1 MALFV
6 ASAFVG
12 NAGAQTDVTS
22 TYLKN
27 ADFSETTPVT
37 GEFLYGYKSD
47 GTPYGFQDVDE
58 WKYTILKF
66 DKEAKSGMAGG
77 VFSYGSNTALKGN
90 NKKSPT
96 TSPEGLNNGNCLGF
110 FGVWECGGYY
120 YQEVTLVPGEYTIT
134 IPVYNA
140 SGTQSYT
147 SYIGFIPNEGT
158 SHTMAT
164 NPAVGQWTTLTTR
177 FELTE
182 SVSGKI
188 ALGYQSTGSGSG
200 ANPHLFFDC
209 VKIEFTGDLESGA
222 KSAWSAAIQS
232 ANAALENEVY
242 AVVTGEER
250 KALEDE
256 IDKAEPTTAEG
267 YVAATDAVN
276 SALNA
281 FTAAETDY
289 NTLIAT
295 KKDAKA
301 YTTAAWP
308 YASEAKKTALDNAAN
323 ATPTNAAD
331 AAAKANAIVTAYR
344 QFVESNGIAEGV
356 AIAVDYTNKLKG
368 TDAAVSTEGWNIG
381 TNQGQSYTDGDG
393 KTTAKY
399 FDGGW
404 ASNAGVNLNLNQN
417 VTLPSGKYLLQ
428 ITARGAASLD
438 TYTMSVGAS
447 TVDLPKDGGVG
458 GTFGNGWSDRYLV
471 FESEGTELTINITAT
486 STATQQWIS
495 FNRIRLIQLDVYEEF
510 ATEEE
515 YKSLNEAIAAAEEKT
530 LGFEDGEYA
539 PYNNIAALQALT
551 KAKSVNQE
559 VQNVKSEIEA
569 VTSELTSAVWTANEG
584 EVSAID
590 LSKLYD
596 ATNVDG
602 NNRVYA
608 PGWGKNG
615 GTDAYNTRL
624 VQGTSGNAGMA
635 AVDGALA
642 LFTKFGTSY
651 GEESGY
657 TMPLKANTTYRL
669 SFKYGAWGENK
680 TIVSRFSVSDANGNT
695 IEITPASFTYY
706 QNSGLANEKE
716 EAWFDYVGCFTT
728 GGAGD
733 YVLNMTKDNNG
744 EQRQIVMGN
753 ISLVKAPVVE
763 VTMSISD
770 DAQYSTFIA
779 PFDVEIPEG
788 VTASK
793 ITGVEGN
800 VLTEEAVEGT
810 IPANT
815 PVVLYSETPVNQT
828 FSGQSL
834 ATADAYTAGLLT
846 GTYVDYQTTAN
857 TNTYALQN
865 HNGKVAFYLVGE
877 SAQPWIR
884 ANHCY
889 MVYEAAAGAP
899 MFSLERGE
907 GTTSIED
914 AELTIDN
921 VVIYDLAGRRVE
933 KMEKGIYIVNGR
945 KVVR

>member
-110 FGVWECGGYY
+110 FGVWGCGGYY

-471 FESEGTELTINITAT
+471 FESEGTELTINITAK
-486 STATQQWIS
+486 STVAQQWIS
-495 FNRIRLIQLDVYEEF
+495 FNRIRLIQLEVYEEL
-510 ATEEE
+510 ATEKE
-515 YKSLNEAIAAAEEKT
+515 YRSLNEAIDAAEEKT
-530 LGFEDGEYA
+530 LGFDDGEYA
-539 PYNNIAALQALT
+539 PYNNIAALQALA

-569 VTSELTSAVWTANEG
+569 VTSELTSVVWTVNVG
-584 EVSAID
+584 EVNAI
-590 LSKLYD
+590 Y
-596 ATNVDG
+596 DG
-602 NNRVYA
+602 NFA
-608 PGWGKNG
+608 IQE
-615 GTDAYNTRL
+615 AHE
-624 VQGTSGNAGMA
+624 TSGGLVLKGWDNTSDGMRQLIKNTEKFPGLNDASGKA
-635 AVDGALA
+635 AI
-642 LFTKFGTSY
+642 FTWNGSYSY
-651 GEESGY
+651 GKADGY
-657 TMPLKANTTYRL
+657 TIPLKANTIYEL
-669 SFKYGAWGENK
+669 SFKHAGWNGAN
-680 TIVSRFSVSDANGNT
+680 ANGFNVSVLN
-695 IEITPASFTYY
+695 ASGE
-706 QNSGLANEKE
+706 GLATTDMGKATNGIDKAGSLVEARIRFKTTAAGNYVLTMAPKANATFTDVELYTAKTVDFEFKVDWGTLILPFAAEKPEGMEVYTCEAENNGTLELVAVDKIEANTPYIVEKTGETTEFTFTGEKISFE
-716 EAWFDYVGCFTT
+716 EATHTSGMLT
-728 GGAGD
+728 G
-733 YVLNMTKDNNG
+733 TF
-744 EQRQIVMGN
+744 E
-753 ISLVKAPVVE
+753 STKAPVGSYVLQKQNE
-763 VTMSISD
+763 VLGF
-770 DAQYSTFIA
+770 Y
-779 PFDVEIPEG
+779 
-788 VTASK
+788 
-793 ITGVEGN
+793 
-800 VLTEEAVEGT
+800 
-810 IPANT
+810 
-815 PVVLYSETPVNQT
+815 
-828 FSGQSL
+828 
-834 ATADAYTAGLLT
+834 
-846 GTYVDYQTTAN
+846 
-857 TNTYALQN
+857 
-865 HNGKVAFYLVGE
+865 KVAEGKQPTIGAYRCYINASE
-877 SAQPWIR
+877 SA
-884 ANHCY
+884 
-889 MVYEAAAGAP
+889 AP

-914 AELTIDN
+914 AELTN
-921 VVIYDLAGRRVE
+921 ETVVIYDLAGRRVE
-933 KMEKGIYIVNGR
+933 KMEKGIYIVNGK
-945 KVVR
+945 KVIR